1 MAPTDFL
8 GFYIPPFLLS
18 QPWLVASMYS
28 VKTMHSFLFCL
39 TASQSYQ
46 IQPLNS
52 ESIMQLDVRTAHL
65 QCCRE
70 IALPMQSAAALTSGV
85 GEFIPVCTLLLLLL
99 ISIHPFFSSSPCT
112 AFFYHLLFSSIPYL
126 PLLLLGSPHSTSS
139 YYILLPLLLFSLACT
154 SSSSSFHPSRFQ
166 CTALP
171 TRSHASRLVIRHS
184 YNFFSPH

>member
-1 MAPTDFL
+1 
-8 GFYIPPFLLS
+8 
-18 QPWLVASMYS
+18 MYS
-28 VKTMHSFLFCL
+28 VITMHSFLFCL

-70 IALPMQSAAALTSGV
+70 IALPLQSAAALTSGV

-139 YYILLPLLLFSLACT
+139 YYIGLRLLLFSLALPPPPPLFIQADFNARLSQLDLMPHDLWSGT
-154 SSSSSFHPSRFQ
+154 LIISSH
-166 CTALP
+166 P
-171 TRSHASRLVIRHS
+171 TRK
-184 YNFFSPH
+184 